1 MPRFLSQLGMDVD
14 YDSNK
19 EKAEAIN
26 SFLETEMCTK
36 KPDLHKSFDIP
47 FHYIVDNND
56 LKKNLG
62 LENE

>member
-1 MPRFLSQLGMDVD
+1 MDVD
-14 YDSNK
+14 HDSNI
-19 EKAEAIN
+19 EKAKAID

-62 LENE
+62 LENEL